1 MAGLSQG
8 CALCGAEAEHCT
20 LSRAK
25 GKLRVWLASLF
36 VDWWGPQGRNG
47 ERDEGSWVGPPAF
60 HPRLSS
66 LASQLSLK
74 GSKPPGLG
82 KTVEKEN

>member
-1 MAGLSQG
+1 MGK
-8 CALCGAEAEHCT
+8 EM
-20 LSRAK
+20 K
-25 GKLRVWLASLF
+25 G
-36 VDWWGPQGRNG
+36 
-47 ERDEGSWVGPPAF
+47 VGWDPPAF